1 MRSSTFLESF
11 RRLRP
16 ERLPP
21 MTAHRRRALRAYYTF
36 RLVAPFVYSMWLTVA
51 ALYFA
56 SVVTGD
62 PFRLATLAVMLEAA
76 TLVFEVPTGL
86 FADSFSRKWSI
97 VVGYLIW
104 GGGYL
109 LQALTP
115 DYWVVLLSQLV
126 WGLGFTFVSGAP
138 EAWLV
143 DELGQDEALPLLL
156 RGSQIGQVSTALGI
170 VFATVLGTINVA
182 LPIAV
187 GGIATILLALLLG
200 LIMPEYG
207 FQPAGREDKT
217 LLALAAT
224 LKASLRELKRRDA
237 LRSLVFIGLVIGVSV
252 GGYDALYAPHIL
264 QNYVI
269 PLFEPVIWFGILF
282 GCVTVL
288 SIPVLELVKRWLQG
302 SRGRQAATILAWFA
316 MGTVLS
322 NLVFVWAGDFYLAAI
337 VYCLGQTLRTVTKPL
352 FMAWI
357 NEHTPSEV
365 RATVISM
372 YWQSNALGQ
381 ILAAPVWGALANLF
395 SLRIALA
402 GASLSLAPVAR
413 IYRSRRFKSPALS

>member
-1 MRSSTFLESF
+1 
-11 RRLRP
+11 
-16 ERLPP
+16 
-21 MTAHRRRALRAYYTF
+21 MTAHRRRTLRAFYTF
-36 RLVAPFVYSMWLTVA
+36 RLVAPFVYTMWLTVA
-51 ALYFA
+51 TLYFA
-56 SVVTGD
+56 SVVTTD

-76 TLVFEVPTGL
+76 TLVFEVPTGIL
-86 FADSFSRKWSI
+86 ADSFSRKWSI

-104 GGGYL
+104 GAGYL

-115 DYWVVLLSQLV
+115 DYGIVLLSQAV

-143 DELGQDEALPLLL
+143 DELGQEEAMPLLL
-156 RGSQIGQVSTALGI
+156 RGSQIGQASTALGI
-170 VFATVLGTINVA
+170 VVATIVGTINVA

-200 LIMPEYG
+200 VIMPERG
-207 FQPAGREDKT
+207 FQPARRGAGG
-217 LLALAAT
+217 LHALSAT
-224 LKASLRELKRRDA
+224 LRASLLELKRSDA
-237 LRSLVFIGLVIGVSV
+237 LRALVFIGLVIGVSV

-264 QNYVI
+264 QYYTI
-269 PLFEPVIWFGILF
+269 PFFEPVIWFGILF

-302 SRGRQAATILAWFA
+302 DWQQRTATVLAWFA
-316 MGTVLS
+316 AGTVLC
-322 NLVFVWAGDFYLAAI
+322 NLVFVWTQNYYLLAI
-337 VYCLGQTLRTVTKPL
+337 VYCLGQTLRTVTKPV

-357 NEHTPSEV
+357 NQHASSEL

-381 ILAAPVWGALANLF
+381 ILAAPAWGALAKAY
-395 SLRIALA
+395 SLRVALT
-402 GASLSLAPVAR
+402 GASLSLAPVVR
-413 IYRSRRFKSPALS
+413 IYRSRRFTGAAHSTSGDPVLHQE

>member
-1 MRSSTFLESF
+1 
-11 RRLRP
+11 
-16 ERLPP
+16 
-21 MTAHRRRALRAYYTF
+21 
-36 RLVAPFVYSMWLTVA
+36 
-51 ALYFA
+51 
-56 SVVTGD
+56 
-62 PFRLATLAVMLEAA
+62 
-76 TLVFEVPTGL
+76 
-86 FADSFSRKWSI
+86 
-97 VVGYLIW
+97 
-104 GGGYL
+104 
-109 LQALTP
+109 
-115 DYWVVLLSQLV
+115 
-126 WGLGFTFVSGAP
+126 
-138 EAWLV
+138 
-143 DELGQDEALPLLL
+143 
-156 RGSQIGQVSTALGI
+156 
-170 VFATVLGTINVA
+170 
-182 LPIAV
+182 
-187 GGIATILLALLLG
+187 
-200 LIMPEYG
+200 
-207 FQPAGREDKT
+207 
-217 LLALAAT
+217 
-224 LKASLRELKRRDA
+224 
-237 LRSLVFIGLVIGVSV
+237 VIGVSV